1 MKELREIL
9 DAYAKLRERG
19 ERIALATIVKA
30 HGSTYRRVGARLLM
44 SAKGEM
50 TGSISGGC
58 LEGDVFIQAEKVL
71 ASGDPV
77 LLSYDTTSDNDLI
90 WGLGLGCSGVV
101 HVLVESLETQPLYWN
116 FLEQCV
122 RKEKPGVLVTVFRT
136 NPPGGQGRLPLG
148 SRLMIHHDGSISG
161 SELPKEIID
170 DARAALQ
177 SGRTITKEYA
187 IAEVLLEVIQPPL
200 PFYVFGAG
208 HDAIPVVRIA
218 KEIGWNV
225 TVVDGRPAFATN
237 KRFAQADRV
246 ILSPPEDVCHNV
258 DINQR
263 GAVIVMTHNY
273 AHDRSLLKQI
283 VQMPV
288 RYLAVLGPKKRT
300 ESLVADLELP
310 EDSIRHIYSPA
321 GLDIGAESPEE
332 IAVAIISEIQAVL
345 SDRSGGFLRNRKGP
359 IHDR

>member
-9 DAYAKLRERG
+9 DAYTKLRERG
-19 ERIALATIVKA
+19 ERVALATIVKA
-30 HGSTYRRVGARLLM
+30 HGSTYRRAGARLLM

-58 LEGDVFIQAEKVL
+58 LEGDVFIHAEKVL
-71 ASGDPV
+71 ASGEPK
-77 LLSYDTTSDNDLI
+77 LLNYDTTSDNDFI
-90 WGLGLGCSGVV
+90 WGLGLGCSGFV
-101 HVLVESLETQPLYWN
+101 HLLVESLETEPPYWK

-122 RKEKPGVLVTVFRT
+122 REEKLGVLATVFS
-136 NPPGGQGRLPLG
+136 GQHIGAR
-148 SRLMIHHDGSISG
+148 MMVHHDGSVSG
-161 SELPKEIID
+161 NELSKEIID
-170 DARAALQ
+170 DAKIVMQ
-177 SGRTITKEYA
+177 SGRTITKEYST
-187 IAEVLLEVIQPPL
+187 AEVLLEVIQPPL

-225 TVVDGRPAFATN
+225 TVVDGRPAFATS
-237 KRFAQADRV
+237 KRFPQADKV

-263 GAVIVMTHNY
+263 GAVIIMTHNF
-273 AHDRSLLKQI
+273 AHDRSLLKQVI
-283 VQMPV
+283 QMPV

-300 ESLVADLELP
+300 ESLIADLELP
-310 EDSIRHIYSPA
+310 QDSMRHIYSPA

-332 IAVAIISEIQAVL
+332 IAIAIISEIQAVL
-345 SDRSGGFLRNRKGP
+345 SDRSGSFLRNRKGP